1 MIYFCLIVSVIILA
15 AASIYN
21 SKTAAI
27 LNQLNSTDR
36 AWLKYLDKQS
46 SEHARRLSQVECEL
60 QKAQSE
66 LAELKRELI

>member
-60 QKAQSE
+60 QKVRSE
-66 LAELKRELI
+66 LGELKRRTQ